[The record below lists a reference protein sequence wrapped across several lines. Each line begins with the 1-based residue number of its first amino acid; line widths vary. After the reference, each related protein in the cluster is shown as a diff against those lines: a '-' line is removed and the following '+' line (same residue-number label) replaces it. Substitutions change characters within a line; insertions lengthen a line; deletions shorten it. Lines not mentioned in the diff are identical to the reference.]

1 MSNSSKIE
9 TKFFQFSLVVP
20 VFVFIFMISNGVVA
34 LEDDIRC
41 LKGIKAAFADP
52 QGGLESWTFDNSS
65 PGLICQV
72 SGVECWNRVEDRLI
86 SVSLPTSELSG
97 QIPDSIQYCASLYI
111 LDLADNK
118 ISGTIP
124 PKLCTWLPYLTT
136 LDLSGNQLSGEIPA
150 NLGDCLYL
158 NKLRLSSNLLS
169 GHIPY
174 ELASLPRLVDFT
186 VANNDLSGPIPFNSS
201 SFSRDAFDGNNG
213 LCGGPLGS
221 LCDVDQPFA
230 GCEKN
235 DGLCRLM
242 VYSAVVLGFI
252 VGFWGLFFVLLIKKE
267 KWWFGY
273 WSFVDTV
280 ALGFIG
286 GFRAPVLVLR
296 SAVHN
301 FEDDDHQVFVLVK

>member
-1 MSNSSKIE
+1 
-9 TKFFQFSLVVP
+9 
-20 VFVFIFMISNGVVA
+20 MICNVVVA

-52 QGGLESWTFDNSS
+52 QGRLESWTFDTTSV
-65 PGLICQV
+65 GLICKL
-72 SGVECWNRVEDRLI
+72 SGVQCWNSAEDRLI
-86 SVSLPTSELSG
+86 SVALPTIELSG
-97 QIPDSIQYCASLYI
+97 QIPDSLQYCASLYI

-136 LDLSGNQLSGEIPA
+136 LDLSGNQLSGSIPA
-150 NLGDCLYL
+150 NLANCTYL

-221 LCDVDQPFA
+221 RCDQPFA

-280 ALGFIG
+280 ALGFIVRFRDVKDIVASG
-286 GFRAPVLVLR
+286 CVRGFWGLSFVSRN
-296 SAVHN
+296 AVHN
-301 FEDDDHQVFVLVK
+301 YEKDDLRVFVLGKYKMQK